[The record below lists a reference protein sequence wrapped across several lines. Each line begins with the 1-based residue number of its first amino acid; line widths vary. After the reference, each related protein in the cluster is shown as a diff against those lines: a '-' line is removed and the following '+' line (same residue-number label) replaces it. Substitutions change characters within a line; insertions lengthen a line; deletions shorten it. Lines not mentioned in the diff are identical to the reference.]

1 VATCVGRKARHPFVV
16 DEAAMDRFR
25 QMSGD
30 NSRIHC
36 DDTFARSMGYDG
48 VIVYGGI
55 MLAHLSQLLGMN
67 IPGMN
72 ATSISWSIRYHK
84 PLYIGEAAE
93 ILFEVVNVSP
103 ATGLVE
109 GRFRI
114 AAGDKEVATGKTQSI
129 VPPEEIEV

>member
-72 ATSISWSIRYHK
+72 ATSISWSIRSHRRR
-84 PLYIGEAAE
+84 
-93 ILFEVVNVSP
+93 VSSKGDSASQP
-103 ATGLVE
+103 AT
-109 GRFRI
+109 R
-114 AAGDKEVATGKTQSI
+114 KS
-129 VPPEEIEV
+129 PPERRKV